1 MFNEE
6 MNMFSWN

>member
-1 MFNEE
+1 MLNEE